1 MKEKFSSFS
10 LFIQFFTLFCATSVA
25 PFPGLGRS
33 PPWGHGR
40 PTRENLGTCSVPKQ
54 AGQAGRQKLQAKLRN
69 LWHVACL
76 HALPRNSTI
85 IWITLLYQLFQPP
98 TQRIPYNFKIINF
111 SKLKM
116 NKNGLFITLF
126 QTYGFRQ
133 KIQLL
138 YRVSQQVQNRLNILF
153 WSSEMFVSEAS
164 YVYKIL
170 TK

>member
-1 MKEKFSSFS
+1 MKLEKFSSFS

-111 SKLKM
+111 SKLK
-116 NKNGLFITLF
+116 
-126 QTYGFRQ
+126 QS
-133 KIQLL
+133 KIILL
-138 YRVSQQVQNRLNILF
+138 SNFYLSDLLLNWCLTELPKE
-153 WSSEMFVSEAS
+153 SVLDEAHIKCAL
-164 YVYKIL
+164 Y
-170 TK
+170 